1 MTTAAGTVCWPVDAF
16 EPDEEVATTMTNAPG
31 STTVRTTMAPWLSA
45 HDAGRA
51 VAFYTAA
58 FGAVERYRLQDDAGN
73 VMVAQLAVDE
83 ADFWVQGDPDASP
96 GVGDG
101 SIRMILTVADP
112 EAGFQQAPAAGATE
126 GTPATA
132 GPGSGNGHRARRR

>member
-1 MTTAAGTVCWPVDAF
+1 
-16 EPDEEVATTMTNAPG
+16 MTNAAGP
-31 STTVRTTMAPWLSA
+31 TPVRTTIAPWLSVR
-45 HDAGRA
+45 DGTRA

-112 EAGFQQAPAAGATE
+112 EAVFQQALAAGATE
-126 GTPATA
+126 ITPVAE
-132 GPGSGNGHRARRR
+132 GHGWRIGRLADPFGHQWEVGKPLT

>member
-1 MTTAAGTVCWPVDAF
+1 
-16 EPDEEVATTMTNAPG
+16 MTNAVG
-31 STTVRTTMAPWLSA
+31 STPVRTTIAPWLSA

-112 EAGFQQAPAAGATE
+112 EAVFQQALAAGATE
-126 GTPATA
+126 IAPVAE
-132 GPGSGNGHRARRR
+132 GHGWRIGRLADPFGHQWEVGKPLT

>member
-1 MTTAAGTVCWPVDAF
+1 
-16 EPDEEVATTMTNAPG
+16 MTNAAGP
-31 STTVRTTMAPWLSA
+31 TPVRTTIAPWLSVR
-45 HDAGRA
+45 DGTRA

-112 EAGFQQAPAAGATE
+112 EAVFQQALAAGATE
-126 GTPATA
+126 ITPVAESHGWRIGRLA
-132 GPGSGNGHRARRR
+132 DPFGHQWEVGKPLT

>member
-16 EPDEEVATTMTNAPG
+16 ELDEEVATTMTNVSR
-31 STTVRTTMAPWLSA
+31 STPIRTTIAPWLSA

-51 VAFYTAA
+51 VAFYRAA

-83 ADFWVQGDPDASP
+83 AAF
-96 GVGDG
+96 
-101 SIRMILTVADP
+101 
-112 EAGFQQAPAAGATE
+112 
-126 GTPATA
+126 
-132 GPGSGNGHRARRR
+132 

>member
-1 MTTAAGTVCWPVDAF
+1 
-16 EPDEEVATTMTNAPG
+16 MTNAAGP
-31 STTVRTTMAPWLSA
+31 TPVRTTIAPWLSVR
-45 HDAGRA
+45 DGTRA

-112 EAGFQQAPAAGATE
+112 EAVF
-126 GTPATA
+126 
-132 GPGSGNGHRARRR
+132 